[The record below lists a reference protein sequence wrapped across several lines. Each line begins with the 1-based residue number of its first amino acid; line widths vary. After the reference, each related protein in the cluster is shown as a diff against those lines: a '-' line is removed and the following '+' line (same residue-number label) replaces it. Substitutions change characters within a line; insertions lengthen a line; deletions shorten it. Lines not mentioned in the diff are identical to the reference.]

1 MSFLQSFV
9 NDIKTNR
16 VYVIYIIYNTLPSS
30 MSCKI
35 HPANK
40 YCYNNPT
47 SKGFSIQITP
57 GVANN
62 APYYTEATHNN
73 NDDAACF
80 MLYVILP
87 MLYIIF
93 ATGNVHTIMLLWSFI
108 QTGVFDAIQGVK
120 QFLTNTVI
128 HMLRVL
134 GWYTVSTYTVVKDGR
149 EVFSATSEYFFM
161 KTTRANIKSVDPAK
175 YKVCKWIDNECVIY
189 RRVNN
194 DEEPELTETH
204 NDIYDFIIHK
214 CEHDTRA
221 RIHRG
226 DFRISTHTSLID
238 NYRKFCKSYQLSPI
252 VELHVTADDVNTEV
266 IFIDMK
272 YPTNFYVEKNIIVDK
287 GFLRWYLYNKL
298 GRKDLADYI
307 GLPYSKY
314 EVNMYYQDFM
324 KDALADSAEADSTE
338 AEAEAPAPQETQRAR
353 VFSVNDGQYVF
364 VGNRYIVKVDAILGC
379 PVVESTDTDVFHID
393 DILTNYY
400 ENSVCSDTDDDENK
414 DDQDQE
420 DDDSAV
426 SESTDNDDT
435 ETDTDTETETE
446 TLEAETESPDP
457 YPEFEIIEPSTD

>member
-1 MSFLQSFV
+1 
-9 NDIKTNR
+9 
-16 VYVIYIIYNTLPSS
+16 
-30 MSCKI
+30 MSCNI
-35 HPANK
+35 NPK
-40 YCYNNPT
+40 YDYNIPT
-47 SKGFSIQITP
+47 TKGISITP
-57 GVANN
+57 RLIIN
-62 APYYTEATHNN
+62 APYYTEVTHNN
-73 NDDAACF
+73 NDDNAAGF

-108 QTGVFDAIQGVK
+108 QNGVFDAIQGVK

-128 HMLRVL
+128 YMLRVL
-134 GWYTVSTYTVVKDGR
+134 GWYTFSTYTVVKDGR

-161 KTTRANIKSVDPAK
+161 KSTRANIKSVDPAK

-194 DEEPELTETH
+194 DDEPELTETH

-214 CEHDTRA
+214 CEDDTCA

-226 DFRISTHTSLID
+226 DFRISTHTLITD
-238 NYRKFCKSYQLSPI
+238 NYRTFCKSYQLCST
-252 VELHVTADDVNTEV
+252 VELHVTVDNENTEV
-266 IFIDMK
+266 VFIDMK
-272 YPTNFYVEKNIIVDK
+272 YPNNFYVEKNIIVDK
-287 GFLRWYLYNKL
+287 RFLRWYLYNKL

-314 EVNMYYQDFM
+314 EVNIYYRDFM
-324 KDALADSAEADSTE
+324 KEIVAETE
-338 AEAEAPAPQETQRAR
+338 TETETATPEETKRAR

-393 DILTNYY
+393 DILSNYY
-400 ENSVCSDTDDDENK
+400 ENSVCSDTDDD
-414 DDQDQE
+414 QDQE
-420 DDDSAV
+420 DDDDSAV

-435 ETDTDTETETE
+435 DDETETDAQETETETE
-446 TLEAETESPDP
+446 TETESPDP
-457 YPEFEIIEPSTD
+457 DPEFEIIEPSTD

>member
-1 MSFLQSFV
+1 
-9 NDIKTNR
+9 
-16 VYVIYIIYNTLPSS
+16 

-62 APYYTEATHNN
+62 APYYTEMKHD
-73 NDDAACF
+73 DDAAF
-80 MLYVILP
+80 FLLYGILP
-87 MLYIIF
+87 MIYIIF
-93 ATGNVHTIMLLWSFI
+93 ATGNIHTIMLLWSFI

-128 HMLRVL
+128 YMLRVL
-134 GWYTVSTYTVVKDGR
+134 GWHTFSTYTVVKNGR

-161 KTTRANIKSVDPAK
+161 KSTRTNIKSVDPAK
-175 YKVCKWIDNECVIY
+175 YKVCKWIDNECRIY

-214 CEHDTRA
+214 CENDTRA

-226 DFRISTHTSLID
+226 DFRISTHTLIYD
-238 NYRKFCKSYQLSPI
+238 NYRKFCKSHQLCPT
-252 VELHVTADDVNTEV
+252 VELHVIADDVNTEV

-287 GFLRWYLYNKL
+287 GFLCWYLYNKL

-307 GLPYSKY
+307 GLPHSKY

-324 KDALADSAEADSTE
+324 KDAVAVAETE
-338 AEAEAPAPQETQRAR
+338 TETETETEAPAPEETQRPR
-353 VFSVNDGQYVF
+353 IFSVNDGQYVF

-379 PVVESTDTDVFHID
+379 PVVESTDNDVFHID

-400 ENSVCSDTDDDENK
+400 ENSVCSDTDDE
-414 DDQDQE
+414 DDQDQDQDQDQDE

-426 SESTDNDDT
+426 SEYTDN
-435 ETDTDTETETE
+435 EDTDTETDAEPDAE
-446 TLEAETESPDP
+446 PEPEPETESPD
-457 YPEFEIIEPSTD
+457 PEFEIIEPSTD

>member
-1 MSFLQSFV
+1 
-9 NDIKTNR
+9 
-16 VYVIYIIYNTLPSS
+16 
-30 MSCKI
+30 MSC
-35 HPANK
+35 PN
-40 YCYNNPT
+40 YNYNYYNIPT
-47 SKGFSIQITP
+47 SKGFSIKMKP
-57 GVANN
+57 VPDND
-62 APYYTEATHNN
+62 AP
-73 NDDAACF
+73 CFSFF

-93 ATGNVHTIMLLWSFI
+93 TTGNIHTIMMLWSFI
-108 QTGVFDAIQGVK
+108 QTGVFNAIKGVK

-128 HMLRVL
+128 YMLRVL
-134 GWYTVSTYTVVKDGR
+134 GWYTFSTYTVVKDGR

-161 KTTRANIKSVDPAK
+161 KSTRANIKSVDPAK
-175 YKVCKWIDNECVIY
+175 YKVCKWIDNECRIY

-214 CEHDTRA
+214 CEDDTCA

-226 DFRISTHTSLID
+226 DFRISTHTLITD
-238 NYRKFCKSYQLSPI
+238 NYRTFCKSYQLCPT
-252 VELHVTADDVNTEV
+252 VELNVAVDDVNTEV
-266 IFIDMK
+266 VFIDMK

-287 GFLRWYLYNKL
+287 GFLRWYLYSKL

-314 EVNMYYQDFM
+314 EVNIYYKDFM
-324 KDALADSAEADSTE
+324 TEAVAETGALAS
-338 AEAEAPAPQETQRAR
+338 QETKRAR

-400 ENSVCSDTDDDENK
+400 ENSVCSATDDEDDHQDDK
-414 DDQDQE
+414 DDKDDKDDDDQD

-426 SESTDNDDT
+426 SESTDNDTDNDDT
-435 ETDTDTETETE
+435 ETDTDTDA
-446 TLEAETESPDP
+446 LEASAEPETESPD
-457 YPEFEIIEPSTD
+457 PEFEIIEPSTD